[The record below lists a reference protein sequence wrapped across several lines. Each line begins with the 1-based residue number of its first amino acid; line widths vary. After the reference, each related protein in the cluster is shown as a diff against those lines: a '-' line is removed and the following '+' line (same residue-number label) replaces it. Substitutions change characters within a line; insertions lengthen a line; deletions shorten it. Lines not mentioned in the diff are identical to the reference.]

1 MGRLAKR
8 FAVRNSN
15 DAGESVVN
23 FSVRGAWWLFVFA
36 VSFVLLTFLWDA
48 NATAQSGRRKGS
60 KTKAAAAP
68 SPIAEAGRPASSQPP
83 ISTSVSPKT
92 PADEVEESDIVRVSS
107 NLVPIP
113 ATVVDNK
120 GTALT
125 TLKVDD
131 FELHVDGQVRPI
143 SDISRTDSPV
153 RMAML
158 FDNSGSLDMGRAFEK
173 HAAQQFFRRVLRAT
187 DEAAIYSV
195 ESESYLAQPMT
206 RDLRSLEQTIELFG
220 KPEGSTSLF
229 DTIIAA
235 AAYLRPYSGRRV
247 IVIVSDGIET
257 TSRADF
263 ETTLHRVLADDCQ
276 IFVVQTGL
284 YDGANLR
291 ALAAERRMEQLAAQT
306 GGAAYIPKTTSAL
319 DTAFQEI
326 AADLAQQY
334 VLSYYPGAENR
345 DGRFHVIELRIKSRK
360 DVRVRARKGYYSPK
374 AANVATGGW

>member
-1 MGRLAKR
+1 MK
-8 FAVRNSN
+8 
-15 DAGESVVN
+15 
-23 FSVRGAWWLFVFA
+23 FSVRSASWIFLATVFL
-36 VSFVLLTFLWDA
+36 VMLVFVLDA
-48 NATAQSGRRKGS
+48 SVTAQSGRRKDS
-60 KTKAAAAP
+60 KARARSAP
-68 SPIAEAGRPASSQPP
+68 SPIAEASRPTSSQNPS
-83 ISTSVSPKT
+83 STSPASPKT
-92 PADEVEESDIVRVSS
+92 TGEDVEEADIVRVSS

-113 ATVVDNK
+113 ASVVDNK

-125 TLKVDD
+125 TLKAED
-131 FELHVDGQVRPI
+131 FELRVDGEIKPI
-143 SDISRTDSPV
+143 SDISRSDSPV
-153 RMAML
+153 RLAML

-173 HAAQQFFRRVLRAT
+173 HAAQHFFRRVLRPT
-187 DEAAIYSV
+187 DEAAIYSI

-206 RDLRSLEQTIELFG
+206 RDIRKLEQTIELFG

-235 AAYLRPYSGRRV
+235 AAYLRPYAGRRV

-263 ETTLHRVLADDCQ
+263 ETTLHHVLADDCQ

-319 DTAFQEI
+319 DSAFQEI

-345 DGRFHVIELRIKSRK
+345 DGRFHLIELRIKSRK

-374 AANVATGGW
+374 AANVANSGW

>member
-1 MGRLAKR
+1 M
-8 FAVRNSN
+8 
-15 DAGESVVN
+15 
-23 FSVRGAWWLFVFA
+23 RGAWWLFVFA
-36 VSFVLLTFLWDA
+36 VSFALPTFLWDA
-48 NATAQSGRRKGS
+48 NVTAQSGRRKGS
-60 KTKAAAAP
+60 KPKAEAAP
-68 SPIAEAGRPASSQPP
+68 SPIAEGSKPASSRTP
-83 ISTSVSPKT
+83 ISTSVSPQT
-92 PADEVEESDIVRVSS
+92 SAEEVEESDIVRVSS

-143 SDISRTDSPV
+143 SDISRSDSPV

-173 HAAQQFFRRVLRAT
+173 HAAQQFFRRVLRPT

>member
-1 MGRLAKR
+1 MKVS
-8 FAVRNSN
+8 VRR
-15 DAGESVVN
+15 ATWVFLTTASVVML
-23 FSVRGAWWLFVFA
+23 V
-36 VSFVLLTFLWDA
+36 FVLDA
-48 NATAQSGRRKGS
+48 NVTAQSGRRKDS
-60 KTKAAAAP
+60 KPKARSAA
-68 SPIAEAGRPASSQPP
+68 SPIAESSRSPSSQTPS
-83 ISTSVSPKT
+83 STSTTSPKT
-92 PADEVEESDIVRVSS
+92 TGDEVEESDIVRVSS

-113 ATVVDNK
+113 ASVVDNK

-125 TLKVDD
+125 ALKAED
-131 FELHVDGQVRPI
+131 FELRVDGVVKPI
-143 SDISRTDSPV
+143 TDISRSDSPV
-153 RMAML
+153 RLAML
-158 FDNSGSLDMGRAFEK
+158 FDNSGSLDMGRTFEK
-173 HAAQQFFRRVLRAT
+173 HAAQHFFRRVLRPS
-187 DEAAIYSV
+187 DEAAIYSI

-206 RDLRSLEQTIELFG
+206 RDIRKLEQTIELFG

-235 AAYLRPYSGRRV
+235 AAYLRPYAGRRV

-263 ETTLHRVLADDCQ
+263 ETTLHQVLADDCQ

-306 GGAAYIPKTTSAL
+306 GGAAYIPKTTLALESA
-319 DTAFQEI
+319 FKEI

-334 VLSYYPGAENR
+334 VLSYYPGAETR
-345 DGRFHVIELRIKSRK
+345 DGRFHLIDLRIKSRK

-374 AANVATGGW
+374 AANVATRDW